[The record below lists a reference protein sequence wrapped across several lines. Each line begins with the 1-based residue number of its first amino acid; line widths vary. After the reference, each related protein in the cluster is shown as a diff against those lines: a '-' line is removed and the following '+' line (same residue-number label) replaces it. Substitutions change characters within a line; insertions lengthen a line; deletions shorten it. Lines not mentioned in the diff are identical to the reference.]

1 MAKARFAVLLTEG
14 AEQDLESIYDYIAE
28 FDSPANADHVL
39 DQLMKSA
46 ESLSAFPERGSYPKE
61 LLALGIKD
69 YRQTF
74 FKPYRVIY
82 RVIGQRVYIALIADG
97 RRDMQSLL
105 ARRLLATSAC
115 GYS

>member
-1 MAKARFAVLLTEG
+1 MPKTAYSVLLTEG

-28 FDSPANADHVL
+28 FDSPANAGYVL
-39 DQLMKSA
+39 DRLLKA
-46 ESLSAFPERGSYPKE
+46 TNTLAGFPERGSYPRE

-82 RVIGQRVYIALIADG
+82 RVIGQRVYIYLIVDG
-97 RRDMQSLL
+97 RRDLQSLL
-105 ARRLLATSAC
+105 ARRLLGA
-115 GYS
+115 